1 MDTTDGTPPTADPKP
16 AKQGGSRWPKG
27 VSGNPS
33 GRPKG
38 VASISAAFNRVLTR
52 EMAERIAQRVIEMA
66 EAGDLKAADMVLDR
80 MEGKPL
86 QRVHQATETVAEALA
101 RELAGDDTT
110 TQDEVAE
117 ADAGDS

>member
-1 MDTTDGTPPTADPKP
+1 VDTTDGTPTP
-16 AKQGGSRWPKG
+16 APANAQKQRGTPWPKG
-27 VSGNPS
+27 VSGNPA

-38 VASISAAFNRVLTR
+38 VASISAAFNRILTR
-52 EMAERIAQRVIEMA
+52 EQAERIAQRIVDMA

-110 TQDEVAE
+110 TQDEAAE
-117 ADAGDS
+117 INAGDS